1 MLDARDDRGAMTVE
15 HFGQLVHDLQYGSFD
30 TPESV
35 LTGICAG
42 LITMKPICAAGLF
55 RLDQASDRLHWLAL
69 DPFDDDLMHR
79 SLAQEHVPLSR
90 MLLGKSAQVQ
100 LESGNPS
107 GFVGIPAGMYD
118 GAPLGLGVTVDRPFD
133 DDELARLSSFGM
145 TAGLIAENARL
156 TGLFSEA
163 DEAASTA
170 HLLGFI
176 AHELRTPL
184 TGMRGN
190 IQLALMASRKGQ
202 HDRVPNRL
210 EAAINSV
217 DGMSGLVQKL
227 LDVSRLERGAFPLS
241 LDSGP
246 IGQTITRAV
255 DSCLDEPKSCID
267 RIPITG
273 DTETAIEHDHQA
285 LQEAFCF
292 LLNRLNWYLDEKTV
306 PEIAI
311 ADSDVFVRV
320 QISYAGS
327 VISDKDLAVLMAP
340 LSNTRPSNDHND
352 QLSLDLAYCRGVI
365 RRHDGQIFVH
375 SDTPSPNQQSI
386 EILLPRRALA

>member
-1 MLDARDDRGAMTVE
+1 MLDAKDDRGAMTVE

-42 LITMKPICAAGLF
+42 LITMKPIRAAGLF
-55 RLDQASDRLHWLAL
+55 RLDEASDRLHWLAL

-79 SLAQEHVPLSR
+79 SLVQEHVSLSG
-90 MLLGKSAQVQ
+90 MLRGKSRQVQ
-100 LESGNPS
+100 LESANPS
-107 GFVGIPAGMYD
+107 GFVGMPAGMYD
-118 GAPLGLGVTVDRPFD
+118 GAALGLGVTADRPFD
-133 DDELARLSSFGM
+133 DDELARLSSFST

-156 TGLFSEA
+156 TGLFSEEDDA
-163 DEAASTA
+163 SSTA

-190 IQLALMASRKGQ
+190 IQLALMANRKGQ
-202 HDRVPNRL
+202 HDRIPNRL
-210 EAAINSV
+210 EAAIDSV

-227 LDVSRLERGAFPLS
+227 LDVSRLERGAFPLT
-241 LDSGP
+241 LDTGP
-246 IGQTITRAV
+246 IGQTITRSV
-255 DSCLDEPKSCID
+255 DSCLDRPKSAID

-273 DTETAIEHDHQA
+273 DTDTMIEHDHQTI
-285 LQEAFCF
+285 QEAFCF
-292 LLNRLNWYLDEKTV
+292 LLNRITEYLDDKAI
-306 PEIAI
+306 PEITI
-311 ADSDVFVRV
+311 ADSDVLVRV
-320 QISYAGS
+320 QVSYTGS
-327 VISDKDLAVLMAP
+327 VISDDDLAALMAP
-340 LSNTRPSNDHND
+340 LSSTRLSSDRND

-375 SDTPSPNQQSI
+375 ADTPAPNQQSI
-386 EILLPRRALA
+386 EILLPRRA